1 LAAVCFG
8 GGRGTIG
15 NGCFYEHPLIFLGN
29 WLDCFVLLHTISV
42 FKFQLLDEQ
51 LDNLEF
57 PIKVHPVNPG
67 LNGYQGLRWWA

>member
-1 LAAVCFG
+1 MHAIHIV
-8 GGRGTIG
+8 T
-15 NGCFYEHPLIFLGN
+15 
-29 WLDCFVLLHTISV
+29 V

-67 LNGYQGLRWWA
+67 STGYQGLRWWA